1 MTGRPA
7 IRRVQ
12 GLPVAA
18 LNLAWK
24 IALFGR
30 VHDLFEQ
37 ESELS
42 LYESDTGLMF
52 FDPRIE
58 GNETF
63 YRQFYGIHN
72 VQEQLDSFPLERS
85 EYLQA
90 ASWVKANDRVLDV
103 GCGQAQFAKHI
114 VQAQY
119 TGLDLYSVDETQK
132 NGSMPY
138 VLKESAVQHA
148 RSHPSP
154 NYDVVTAFQVLEH
167 VANPLVFTQ
176 TLCSLLRPGGI
187 LILSAPL
194 HPSPQTALPNYLLN
208 FPPHHLTWWN
218 PSALNALATTLGLQA
233 VQSAALPYSPHE
245 AITHWMHRFSFLR
258 TRLKGHE
265 RYYSHRWSWYLN
277 LLTSYLLALPMSRLI
292 AKPTNPSPTN
302 VMLVA
307 IKPDKAGLAEPSA
320 FTKYSSEIPN
330 V

>member
-1 MTGRPA
+1 
-7 IRRVQ
+7 VQ
-12 GLPVAA
+12 GLSVAA

-24 IALFGR
+24 MALFGGVR
-30 VHDLFEQ
+30 DLFKQ

-58 GNETF
+58 GDETF
-63 YRQFYGIHN
+63 YRQFYNIHK
-72 VQEQLDSFPLERS
+72 VQKQLDSFPLERS

-114 VQAQY
+114 TQAHY
-119 TGLDLYSVDETQK
+119 TGLDLYAVDEKQK
-132 NGSMPY
+132 NGSTPH
-138 VLKESAVQHA
+138 VLKESAMQHA
-148 RSHPSP
+148 CSHPTPS
-154 NYDVVTAFQVLEH
+154 YDVVTAFQVLEH
-167 VANPLVFTQ
+167 VANPLAFTQ

-218 PSALNALATTLGLQA
+218 TSAFHALATTLGLQA
-233 VQSAALPYSPHE
+233 VQIAALPYSPHE
-245 AITHWMHRFSFLR
+245 SITHWMHRFSFLR

-265 RYYSHRWSWYLN
+265 RYYSHRWSWYVN
-277 LLTSYLLALPMSRLI
+277 LLTSYLLALPLSRLI
-292 AKPTNPSPTN
+292 ARPTNPLPTN

-307 IKPDKAGLAEPSA
+307 IKPDTANLVEPSA
-320 FTKYSSEIPN
+320 FTKHSSEIPN